1 MYYTICRYY
10 MLCILYIHYMYIL
23 YTIANITYPDPNCL
37 HFITIKETQP
47 VCTCYY
53 AIYLYRVSIVHM
65 YPGSSTY
72 SLALH

>member
-1 MYYTICRYY
+1 M
-10 MLCILYIHYMYIL
+10 CILFIMYIIYTL
-23 YTIANITYPDPNCL
+23 YVYIIHYPDPNCL

-47 VCTCYY
+47 VCRCYY